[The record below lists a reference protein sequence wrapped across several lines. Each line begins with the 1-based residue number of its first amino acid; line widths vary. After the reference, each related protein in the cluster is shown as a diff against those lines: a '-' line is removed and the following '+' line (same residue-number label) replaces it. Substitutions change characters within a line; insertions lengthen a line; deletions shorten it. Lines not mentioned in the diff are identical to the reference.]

1 MFLKI
6 TRSGTRQYLQL
17 VEAFRD
23 EAGKARHRT
32 LVTLGRLDQ
41 LTDSLDS
48 VISGLL
54 KVTGRPNF
62 LDAALPAVEFES
74 ARALGNVWALNE
86 LWESLGFGE
95 LRRVFRKTRHS
106 IDVEALIRVMVFNR
120 LCDPESK
127 LGVLRWLDTVAMP
140 GIEVETITHQHLLR
154 SMDALVDHQAD
165 VDAVVANLLR
175 PLIDQELSVV
185 FYDMTTI
192 RTEGLATVDGDV
204 RQYGMAKEGLIAR
217 QVMLGVVQTGDGLPI
232 YHEVF
237 AGNTAES
244 PTLLPTMK
252 TVLERFPSISRVVL
266 VADRGLLSLDNLEAL
281 SEIRLESGKPLEF
294 VLAVPGR
301 RYSEFADLLRDFQRQ
316 CEAAEQEIVD
326 ELPWRGLR
334 LIVAHHP
341 ELARQAQTL
350 RRERIE
356 TLETQ
361 ANTWVGK
368 LDAQDAG
375 VKARGKKLSDS
386 GAKARLY
393 HAVKDARLANIIRV
407 DLKNERFAYE
417 IDHDDH
423 DALALAELMDG
434 KLLLVTNTPDLSPQG
449 VVDRYKSLVDIER
462 GFRVLKSEIEIGPVF
477 HRLPERI
484 KAHAAI
490 CFIALILYRVMRQ
503 RLSSADAPLSPERA
517 LEELQKLQR
526 HQIRINQAD
535 RPVTGIS
542 RLSETQDRV
551 FAALRLKKPTQPQQ
565 LSLL

>member
-6 TRSGTRQYLQL
+6 TRSGPRQYLQL

-23 EAGKARHRT
+23 DAGKAKHRT

-54 KVTGRPNF
+54 KVTGRPDF
-62 LDAALPAVEFES
+62 LNAPLPAVEFES

-127 LGVLRWLDTVAMP
+127 LGVLRWLETVAMP
-140 GIEVETITHQHLLR
+140 GIEVESITHQHLLR
-154 SMDALVDHQAD
+154 SMDALMDHQTE
-165 VDAVVANLLR
+165 VDAVVAGLLR

-192 RTEGLATVDGDV
+192 RTEGHSVQADDV
-204 RQYGMAKEGLIAR
+204 RQFGMAKEGLIAR

-244 PTLLPTMK
+244 PTLLPTLK
-252 TVLERFPSISRVVL
+252 TVLERFPSIRRVVL

-281 SEIRLESGKPLEF
+281 AEIRLASGEPLEF

-301 RYSEFADLLRDFQRQ
+301 RYSEFVDLLHPFH
-316 CEAAEQEIVD
+316 EAHCAEAPEEIVG
-326 ELPWRGLR
+326 ELPWRNLR
-334 LIVAHHP
+334 LIVAHDP
-341 ELARQAQTL
+341 EVAQGAQSLRKGRIQSLEEQA
-350 RRERIE
+350 
-356 TLETQ
+356 
-361 ANTWVGK
+361 AAWAGK
-368 LDAQDAG
+368 LDAQDSG
-375 VKARGKKLSDS
+375 GKARGKKLSDS
-386 GAKARLY
+386 GAKARFY

-407 DLKNERFAYE
+407 DLKNELFAYD
-417 IDHDDH
+417 INH

-434 KLLLVTNTPDLSPQG
+434 KLLLVTNTSDLSPKN
-449 VVDRYKSLVDIER
+449 VVDRYKSLADIER

-484 KAHAAI
+484 KAHASL

-503 RLSSADAPLSPERA
+503 RLKAADSGLSPERA
-517 LEELQKLQR
+517 LEELQRLQQ
-526 HQIRINQAD
+526 HQIRINPSAK
-535 RPVTGIS
+535 PINGIS
-542 RLSETQDRV
+542 RLSETHNRL
-551 FAALRLKKPTQPQQ
+551 FAALNLKKPAQPQQ

>member
-6 TRSGTRQYLQL
+6 TRSGPRQYLQL

-23 EAGKARHRT
+23 DAGKAKHRT

-41 LTDSLDS
+41 LTESLDS

-54 KVTGRPNF
+54 KVTGRPDF
-62 LDAALPAVEFES
+62 LNAPSPDVEFES

-95 LRRVFRKTRHS
+95 LRRVFKKTRHS
-106 IDVEALIRVMVFNR
+106 IDIEALIRVMVFNR

-140 GIEVETITHQHLLR
+140 GVEMESITHQHLLR
-154 SMDALVDHQAD
+154 SMDALVDHQTE

-192 RTEGLATVDGDV
+192 RTEGTSDQEGDV
-204 RQYGMAKEGLIAR
+204 RRFGMAKEGLIAR

-244 PTLLPTMK
+244 PTLLPTLK
-252 TVLERFPSISRVVL
+252 TVLERFPSIRRVVL

-281 SEIRLESGKPLEF
+281 SEIRLESGEPLEF

-301 RYSEFADLLRDFQRQ
+301 RYSEFAELLDTFQAQ
-316 CEAAEQEIVD
+316 CVDAEQEIVA

-334 LIVAHHP
+334 LVVAHDP
-341 ELARQAQTL
+341 DVAKDAQAL

-356 TLETQ
+356 ALEAQ
-361 ANTWVGK
+361 ASAWVGK

-393 HAVKDARLANIIRV
+393 HAVKEAHLANIIRV
-407 DLKNERFAYE
+407 DLKNELFAYE
-417 IDHDDH
+417 IDP

-449 VVDRYKSLVDIER
+449 VVDRYKSLADIER

-477 HRLPERI
+477 HRLPSRI

-503 RLSSADAPLSPERA
+503 RLSSADAQLSPERA
-517 LEELQKLQR
+517 LQELQKLQH
-526 HQIRINQAD
+526 HQIRINQAE

-551 FAALRLKKPTQPQQ
+551 FAALKLKKPTQPQQ

>member
-140 GIEVETITHQHLLR
+140 GVEVETITHQHLLR

-417 IDHDDH
+417 IDHD
-423 DALALAELMDG
+423 ALALAELMDG
-434 KLLLVTNTPDLSPQG
+434 KLLLVTNTPELSPQG
-449 VVDRYKSLVDIER
+449 VVDRYKSLADIER

-535 RPVTGIS
+535 RPVIGIS

>member
-6 TRSGTRQYLQL
+6 TRSGPRQYLQL

-23 EAGKARHRT
+23 DAGKAKHRT

-41 LTDSLDS
+41 LTESLDS

-54 KVTGRPNF
+54 KVTGRPDF
-62 LDAALPAVEFES
+62 LNAPLPAVEFES

-95 LRRVFRKTRHS
+95 LRRVFKKTRHS
-106 IDVEALIRVMVFNR
+106 IDIEALIRVMVFNR

-140 GIEVETITHQHLLR
+140 GVEMESITHQHLLR
-154 SMDALVDHQAD
+154 SMDALVDHQTE

-192 RTEGLATVDGDV
+192 RTEGTSDQEGDV
-204 RQYGMAKEGLIAR
+204 RRFGMAKEGLIAR

-244 PTLLPTMK
+244 PTLLPTLK
-252 TVLERFPSISRVVL
+252 TVLERFPSIRRVVL

-281 SEIRLESGKPLEF
+281 SEIRLESGEPLEF

-301 RYSEFADLLRDFQRQ
+301 RYSEFAELLDTFQAQ
-316 CEAAEQEIVD
+316 CVDAEQEIVA

-334 LIVAHHP
+334 LVVAHDP
-341 ELARQAQTL
+341 DVAKDAQAL

-356 TLETQ
+356 ALEAQ
-361 ANTWVGK
+361 AKAWVGK

-393 HAVKDARLANIIRV
+393 HAVKEAHLANIIRV
-407 DLKNERFAYE
+407 DLKNELFAYE
-417 IDHDDH
+417 IDP

-449 VVDRYKSLVDIER
+449 VVDRYKSLADIER

-477 HRLPERI
+477 HRLPSRI

-503 RLSSADAPLSPERA
+503 RLRSADAQLSPERA
-517 LEELQKLQR
+517 LAELQKLQH
-526 HQIRINQAD
+526 HQIRINQAE

>member
-6 TRSGTRQYLQL
+6 TRSGPRQYLQL

-23 EAGKARHRT
+23 DAGKAKHRT

-54 KVTGRPNF
+54 KVTGRPDF
-62 LDAALPAVEFES
+62 LNAPLPAVEFES

-140 GIEVETITHQHLLR
+140 GVEVESITHQHLLR
-154 SMDALVDHQAD
+154 SMDALVDHQTE

-192 RTEGLATVDGDV
+192 RTEGTSDQEGDV
-204 RQYGMAKEGLIAR
+204 RRFGMAKEGLIAR
-217 QVMLGVVQTGDGLPI
+217 QVMLGVVKTGDGLPI

-237 AGNTAES
+237 AGKTAES
-244 PTLLPTMK
+244 PTLLPTLK
-252 TVLERFPSISRVVL
+252 TVLERFPSIRRVVL

-281 SEIRLESGKPLEF
+281 SEIRLESGEPLEF

-301 RYSEFADLLRDFQRQ
+301 RYSEFAELLDTFQVQ
-316 CEAAEQEIVD
+316 CADAEQEIVS

-334 LIVAHHP
+334 LVVAHDP
-341 ELARQAQTL
+341 EVAKDAQAL
-350 RRERIE
+350 RRERME
-356 TLETQ
+356 ALEAQ
-361 ANTWVGK
+361 ANAWVGK

-393 HAVKDARLANIIRV
+393 HAVKDAHLANIIRV
-407 DLKNERFAYE
+407 DLKNELFAYE
-417 IDHDDH
+417 IDH

-449 VVDRYKSLVDIER
+449 VVDRYKSLADIER

-484 KAHAAI
+484 KAHAAL

-503 RLSSADAPLSPERA
+503 RLSSADAQLSPERA
-517 LEELQKLQR
+517 LQELQKLQH
-526 HQIRINQAD
+526 HQIRINQAE

>member
-6 TRSGTRQYLQL
+6 TRSGPRQYLQL

-23 EAGKARHRT
+23 DAGKAKHRT

-41 LTDSLDS
+41 LTESLDS

-54 KVTGRPNF
+54 KVTGRPDF
-62 LDAALPAVEFES
+62 LNAPSPDVEFES

-86 LWESLGFGE
+86 LWDSLGFGE
-95 LRRVFRKTRHS
+95 LRRVFKKTRHS
-106 IDVEALIRVMVFNR
+106 IDIEALIRVMVFNR

-140 GIEVETITHQHLLR
+140 GVEMESITHQHLLR
-154 SMDALVDHQAD
+154 SMDALVDHQTE

-192 RTEGLATVDGDV
+192 RTEGTSDQEGDV
-204 RQYGMAKEGLIAR
+204 RRFGMAKEGLIAR

-244 PTLLPTMK
+244 PTLLPTLK
-252 TVLERFPSISRVVL
+252 TVLERFPSIRRVVL

-281 SEIRLESGKPLEF
+281 SEIRLQSGEPLEF

-301 RYSEFADLLRDFQRQ
+301 RYSEFAELLDTFQAQ
-316 CEAAEQEIVD
+316 CVDAEQEIVA

-334 LIVAHHP
+334 LVVAHDP
-341 ELARQAQTL
+341 DVAKDAQAL

-356 TLETQ
+356 ALEAQ
-361 ANTWVGK
+361 ASAWVGK

-393 HAVKDARLANIIRV
+393 HAVKEAHLANIIRV
-407 DLKNERFAYE
+407 DLKNELFAYE
-417 IDHDDH
+417 IDP

-449 VVDRYKSLVDIER
+449 VVDRYKSLADIER

-477 HRLPERI
+477 HRLPSRI

-503 RLSSADAPLSPERA
+503 RLRSADAQLSPERA
-517 LEELQKLQR
+517 LAELQKLQH
-526 HQIRINQAD
+526 HQIRINQAE

-551 FAALRLKKPTQPQQ
+551 FAALKLKKPTQPQQ

>member
-244 PTLLPTMK
+244 PTLLPTLK

-417 IDHDDH
+417 IDHD
-423 DALALAELMDG
+423 ALALAELMDG
-434 KLLLVTNTPDLSPQG
+434 KLLLVTNTPELSPQG
-449 VVDRYKSLVDIER
+449 VVDRYKSLADIER

>member
-417 IDHDDH
+417 IDHD
-423 DALALAELMDG
+423 ALALAQLMDG

-449 VVDRYKSLVDIER
+449 VVDRYKSLADIER

-503 RLSSADAPLSPERA
+503 RLSSADASLSPERA

>member
-244 PTLLPTMK
+244 PTLLPTLK

-417 IDHDDH
+417 IDHD
-423 DALALAELMDG
+423 ALALAELMDG

-449 VVDRYKSLVDIER
+449 VVDRYKSLADIER

-503 RLSSADAPLSPERA
+503 RLSSADASLSPERA

>member
-417 IDHDDH
+417 IDHD
-423 DALALAELMDG
+423 ALALAELMDG

-449 VVDRYKSLVDIER
+449 VVDRYKSLADIER

>member
-140 GIEVETITHQHLLR
+140 GVEVETITHQHLLR

-244 PTLLPTMK
+244 PTLLPTLK

-266 VADRGLLSLDNLEAL
+266 VADRGLLSLNNLEAL

-301 RYSEFADLLRDFQRQ
+301 RYSEFADVLRDFQRQ

-417 IDHDDH
+417 IDHD
-423 DALALAELMDG
+423 ALALAQLMDG

-449 VVDRYKSLVDIER
+449 VVDRYKSLADIER

>member
-6 TRSGTRQYLQL
+6 TRSGPRQYLQL

-23 EAGKARHRT
+23 DAGKAKHRT

-54 KVTGRPNF
+54 KVTGRPDF
-62 LDAALPAVEFES
+62 LNAPLPAVEFES

-95 LRRVFRKTRHS
+95 LRRVFKKTRHS

-140 GIEVETITHQHLLR
+140 GVETESITHQHLLR
-154 SMDALVDHQAD
+154 SMDALVDHQAE
-165 VDAVVANLLR
+165 VDTVVANLLR

-192 RTEGLATVDGDV
+192 RTEGTSAQDGDV
-204 RQYGMAKEGLIAR
+204 RQFGMAKEGLIAR

-244 PTLLPTMK
+244 PTLLPTLK
-252 TVLERFPSISRVVL
+252 TVLERFPSIRRVVL

-281 SEIRLESGKPLEF
+281 SEIRLESGEPLEF

-301 RYSEFADLLRDFQRQ
+301 RYREFADLMGEFQAQ
-316 CEAAEQEIVD
+316 CVEAEQEIVD
-326 ELPWRGLR
+326 ELPWRELR

-341 ELARQAQTL
+341 DVAKDAQAL
-350 RRERIE
+350 RRERIAA
-356 TLETQ
+356 LEAQ
-361 ANTWVGK
+361 ANAWVGK

-393 HAVKDARLANIIRV
+393 HVVKDARLANIIRV
-407 DLKNERFAYE
+407 DLKNELFAYE
-417 IDHDDH
+417 IDH

-434 KLLLVTNTPDLSPQG
+434 KLLLVTNTPNLSPQG
-449 VVDRYKSLVDIER
+449 VVDRYKSLADIER

-503 RLSSADAPLSPERA
+503 RLSGTDAHLSPERA
-517 LEELQKLQR
+517 LEELQKLQH

-542 RLSETQDRV
+542 RLSDTQDRV
-551 FAALRLKKPTQPQQ
+551 FAALRLKKPTKPKQ

>member
-6 TRSGTRQYLQL
+6 TRSGPRQYLQL

-23 EAGKARHRT
+23 DAGKAKHRT

-41 LTDSLDS
+41 LTESLDS

-54 KVTGRPNF
+54 KVTGRPDF
-62 LDAALPAVEFES
+62 LNAPSPDVEFES

-86 LWESLGFGE
+86 LWGSLGFGE
-95 LRRVFRKTRHS
+95 LRRVFKKTRHS
-106 IDVEALIRVMVFNR
+106 IDIEALIRVMVFNR

-140 GIEVETITHQHLLR
+140 GVEMESITHQHLLR
-154 SMDALVDHQAD
+154 SMDALVDHQTE

-192 RTEGLATVDGDV
+192 RTEGTSDQEGDV
-204 RQYGMAKEGLIAR
+204 RRFGMAKEGLIAR

-244 PTLLPTMK
+244 PTLLPTLK
-252 TVLERFPSISRVVL
+252 TVLERFPSIRRVVL

-281 SEIRLESGKPLEF
+281 SEIRLQSGEPLEF

-301 RYSEFADLLRDFQRQ
+301 RYSEFAELLDAFQAQ
-316 CEAAEQEIVD
+316 CVDAEQEIVA

-334 LIVAHHP
+334 LVVAHDP
-341 ELARQAQTL
+341 DVAKDAQAL

-356 TLETQ
+356 ALEAQ
-361 ANTWVGK
+361 ASAWVGK

-393 HAVKDARLANIIRV
+393 HAVKEAHLANIIRV
-407 DLKNERFAYE
+407 DLKNELFAYE
-417 IDHDDH
+417 IDP

-449 VVDRYKSLVDIER
+449 VVDRYKSLADIER

-477 HRLPERI
+477 HRLPSRI

-503 RLSSADAPLSPERA
+503 RLRSADAQLSPERA
-517 LEELQKLQR
+517 LAELQKLQH
-526 HQIRINQAD
+526 HQIRINQAE

-542 RLSETQDRV
+542 RLSDTQDRV

>member
-140 GIEVETITHQHLLR
+140 GVEVEAITHQHLLR

-244 PTLLPTMK
+244 PTLLPTLK

-407 DLKNERFAYE
+407 DLKNERFAYK
-417 IDHDDH
+417 IDR
-423 DALALAELMDG
+423 DALALAQLMDG

-449 VVDRYKSLVDIER
+449 VVDRYKSLADIER

-484 KAHAAI
+484 KAHAAL

>member
-6 TRSGTRQYLQL
+6 TRSGPRQYLQL

-23 EAGKARHRT
+23 DAGKAKHRT

-41 LTDSLDS
+41 LTESLDS

-54 KVTGRPNF
+54 KVTGRPDF
-62 LDAALPAVEFES
+62 LNAPSPDVEFES

-95 LRRVFRKTRHS
+95 LRRVFKKTRHS
-106 IDVEALIRVMVFNR
+106 IDIEALIRVMVFNR

-140 GIEVETITHQHLLR
+140 GVEMESITHQHLLR
-154 SMDALVDHQAD
+154 SMDALVDHQTE

-185 FYDMTTI
+185 FYDMTTL
-192 RTEGLATVDGDV
+192 RTEGTSDQEGDV
-204 RQYGMAKEGLIAR
+204 RRFGMAKEGLIAR

-244 PTLLPTMK
+244 PTLLPTLK
-252 TVLERFPSISRVVL
+252 TVLERFPSIRRVVL

-281 SEIRLESGKPLEF
+281 SEIRLESGEPLEF

-301 RYSEFADLLRDFQRQ
+301 RYSEFAELLNTFQAQ
-316 CEAAEQEIVD
+316 CVDAEQEIVA

-334 LIVAHHP
+334 LVVAHDP
-341 ELARQAQTL
+341 DVAKDAQAL

-356 TLETQ
+356 ALEAQ
-361 ANTWVGK
+361 ASAWVGK

-393 HAVKDARLANIIRV
+393 HAVKEAHLANIIRV
-407 DLKNERFAYE
+407 DLKNELFAYE
-417 IDHDDH
+417 IDP

-449 VVDRYKSLVDIER
+449 VVDRYKSLADIER

-477 HRLPERI
+477 HRLPSRI

-503 RLSSADAPLSPERA
+503 RLRSADAQLSPERA
-517 LEELQKLQR
+517 LAELQKLQH
-526 HQIRINQAD
+526 HQIRINQAE

-542 RLSETQDRV
+542 RLSDTQDRV

>member
-6 TRSGTRQYLQL
+6 TRSGPRQYLQL

-140 GIEVETITHQHLLR
+140 GVEVEAITHQHLLR

-244 PTLLPTMK
+244 PTLLPTLK

-417 IDHDDH
+417 IDHD
-423 DALALAELMDG
+423 ALALAQLMDG

-449 VVDRYKSLVDIER
+449 VVDRYKSLADIER

>member
-6 TRSGTRQYLQL
+6 TRSGPRQYLQL

-23 EAGKARHRT
+23 DAGKAKHRT

-41 LTDSLDS
+41 LTESLDS

-54 KVTGRPNF
+54 KVTGRPDF
-62 LDAALPAVEFES
+62 LNAPSPDVEFES

-86 LWESLGFGE
+86 LWDSLGFGE
-95 LRRVFRKTRHS
+95 LRRVFKKTRHS
-106 IDVEALIRVMVFNR
+106 IDIEALIRVMVFNR

-140 GIEVETITHQHLLR
+140 GVEMESITHQHLLR
-154 SMDALVDHQAD
+154 SMDALVDHQTE

-192 RTEGLATVDGDV
+192 RTEGTSDQEGDV
-204 RQYGMAKEGLIAR
+204 RRFGMAKEGLIAR

-244 PTLLPTMK
+244 PTLLPTLK
-252 TVLERFPSISRVVL
+252 TVLERFPSIRRVVL

-281 SEIRLESGKPLEF
+281 SEIRLQSGEPLEF

-301 RYSEFADLLRDFQRQ
+301 RYSEFAELLDAFQAQ
-316 CEAAEQEIVD
+316 CVDAEQEIVA

-334 LIVAHHP
+334 LVVAHDP
-341 ELARQAQTL
+341 DVAKDAQAL

-356 TLETQ
+356 ALEAQ
-361 ANTWVGK
+361 ASAWVGK

-393 HAVKDARLANIIRV
+393 HAVKEAHLANIIRV
-407 DLKNERFAYE
+407 DLKNELFAYE
-417 IDHDDH
+417 IDP

-449 VVDRYKSLVDIER
+449 VVDRYKSLADIER

-477 HRLPERI
+477 HRLPSRI

-503 RLSSADAPLSPERA
+503 RLRSADAQLSPERA
-517 LEELQKLQR
+517 LAELQKLQH
-526 HQIRINQAD
+526 HQIRINQAE

-542 RLSETQDRV
+542 RLSDTQDRV

>member
-6 TRSGTRQYLQL
+6 TRSGPRQYLQL

-23 EAGKARHRT
+23 NAGKAKHRT

-54 KVTGRPNF
+54 KVTGRPDLLN
-62 LDAALPAVEFES
+62 APAPSAEFES

-95 LRRVFRKTRHS
+95 LKRVFRKTRHT
-106 IDVEALIRVMVFNR
+106 IDIEALIRVMVFNR

-127 LGVLRWLDTVAMP
+127 LGVLRWLETVAMP
-140 GIEVETITHQHLLR
+140 GIEAESITHQHLLR
-154 SMDALVDHQAD
+154 SMDALMDHQAEID
-165 VDAVVANLLR
+165 HVVAGLLR

-192 RTEGLATVDGDV
+192 RAEGVSTVEEDV
-204 RQYGMAKEGLIAR
+204 RRFGMAKEGLIAR
-217 QVMLGVVQTGDGLPI
+217 QFMLGVVQTGDGLPI

-244 PTLLPTMK
+244 PTLLPTLK
-252 TVLERFPSISRVVL
+252 TVLERFPSIRRVVL
-266 VADRGLLSLDNLEAL
+266 VADRGLLSLDNLDAL

-301 RYSEFADLLRDFQRQ
+301 RYGEFVDLLQPFHDQQCADASEEVVGELAWRD
-316 CEAAEQEIVD
+316 
-326 ELPWRGLR
+326 LR
-334 LIVAHHP
+334 LVVAHNP
-341 ELARQAQTL
+341 YAAGELGQL
-350 RRERIE
+350 RKEKIAA
-356 TLETQ
+356 LEAK
-361 ANTWVGK
+361 ANAWVGK
-368 LDAQDAG
+368 LDAQDSG

-393 HAVKDARLANIIRV
+393 HEIKEAHLAHIMRV
-407 DLKNERFAYE
+407 DLKNELFSYT
-417 IDHDDH
+417 IDEN
-423 DALALAELMDG
+423 ALALAKLMDG
-434 KLLLVTNTPDLSPQG
+434 KLLLVTNALDLAPKDA
-449 VVDRYKSLVDIER
+449 VTRYKSLADIER
-462 GFRVLKSEIEIGPVF
+462 GFRVLKSEIAIGPVF

-484 KAHAAI
+484 KAHASI

-503 RLSSADAPLSPERA
+503 RLHAADSDLSPERA
-517 LEELQKLQR
+517 LEQLQR
-526 HQIRINQAD
+526 IQHHQVRINQNEK
-535 RPVTGIS
+535 PINGIS
-542 RLSETQDRV
+542 RLSDIHNRV
-551 FAALRLKKPTQPQQ
+551 FAALNLKKPTQPQQ
-565 LSLL
+565 IPLL

>member
-6 TRSGTRQYLQL
+6 TRSGPRQYLQL

-23 EAGKARHRT
+23 DTGKAKHRT

-41 LTDSLDS
+41 LTDSLDA

-54 KVTGRPNF
+54 KVTGRPDF
-62 LDAALPAVEFES
+62 LNASLPAVEFES

-140 GIEVETITHQHLLR
+140 GVEVESITHQHLLR
-154 SMDALVDHQAD
+154 SMDALVDHQVE
-165 VDAVVANLLR
+165 VDAVVTNLLR
-175 PLIDQELSVV
+175 PLIDQKLSVV

-192 RTEGLATVDGDV
+192 RTEGRSTQDGDV
-204 RQYGMAKEGLIAR
+204 RQFGLAKEGLIAR
-217 QVMLGVVQTGDGLPI
+217 QVMLGVVQTGEGLPI

-244 PTLLPTMK
+244 PTLLPTLK
-252 TVLERFPSISRVVL
+252 TVLERFPSIRRVVL

-281 SEIRLESGKPLEF
+281 SEIRLQSGEPLEF

-301 RYSEFADLLRDFQRQ
+301 RYSEFAELLDGFQAQ
-316 CEAAEQEIVD
+316 CADAEQEVVG
-326 ELPWRGLR
+326 ELPWRNLR
-334 LIVAHHP
+334 LVVAHNP
-341 ELARQAQTL
+341 EIARESQAL
-350 RRERIE
+350 RRARIE
-356 TLETQ
+356 TLEAQ
-361 ANTWVGK
+361 ANAWVGK

-393 HAVKDARLANIIRV
+393 HAVKDAHLANIIRI
-407 DLKNERFAYE
+407 DLKNELFAYE
-417 IDHDDH
+417 IDQ

-449 VVDRYKSLVDIER
+449 VVDCYKSLADIER

-503 RLSSADAPLSPERA
+503 RLSSADAHLSPERA
-517 LEELQKLQR
+517 LEELQKLQH

-542 RLSETQDRV
+542 RFSETQDRV